1 MATARDL
8 SYKITSLT
16 NMQKVMSAMNMIAST
31 KLRKL
36 LIRLPALD
44 QFSHAVDSIGQV
56 IAAGLSS
63 STSPFIHRP
72 GKIEKTHI
80 VAITADKGLCGS
92 HNSSVLKALTKTI
105 ETANHG
111 GTATDVTCI
120 GARAGN
126 LCRKRNYTICHAI
139 DSNERHISDAA
150 LREITADIIRRIQLG
165 EVNQIVL
172 IYNHFV
178 STLVQQTR
186 QVQIFPLQQASD
198 TQTGQPGA
206 RKSGTVIE
214 TEPPAAD
221 FIPPAAYLYL
231 YYQLKIALTDS
242 YLSEHAARMTAM
254 ESAKTNSEDLI
265 NRYTTIRNRARQSAI
280 TSELIEIVAGKEA
293 LNN

>member
-36 LIRLPALD
+36 LIRLPALQ
-44 QFSHAVDSIGQV
+44 QFREAVDTIGNAV
-56 IAAGLSS
+56 VGGVSS
-63 STSPFIHRP
+63 MASPFINQPKKCAHLHL
-72 GKIEKTHI
+72 I
-80 VAITADKGLCGS
+80 AITADKGLCGS
-92 HNSSVLKALTKTI
+92 HNSSILKALSKTV

-111 GTATDVTCI
+111 GIATDVTCI

-126 LCRKRNYTICHAI
+126 LCRRRNYTIYHAI
-139 DSNERHISDAA
+139 DSNERHISDAV
-150 LREITADIIRRIQLG
+150 LREITEGLVKRVLQG
-165 EVNQIVL
+165 EINRVEI

-178 STLVQQTR
+178 SALVQKTTQL
-186 QVQIFPLQQASD
+186 QIFPMQQQSAEDTAPSD
-198 TQTGQPGA
+198 P
-206 RKSGTVIE
+206 RKECVTLE
-214 TEPPAAD
+214 TEPESTAFISAA
-221 FIPPAAYLYL
+221 ARLYL

-254 ESAKTNSEDLI
+254 ESAKSNSEDLI

-293 LNN
+293 LK

>member
-36 LIRLPALD
+36 LIRQPAL
-44 QFSHAVDSIGQV
+44 QEFSNAVDSVGNE

-63 STSPFIHRP
+63 AASPFIHQP
-72 GKIEKTHI
+72 KKIEHLHI
-80 VAITADKGLCGS
+80 IAITADKGLCGS
-92 HNSSVLKALTKTI
+92 HNSSILKALSKTI

-111 GTATDVTCI
+111 GTMTDVTCI

-126 LCRKRNYTICHAI
+126 LCRRRNYTIYHAI
-139 DSNERHISDAA
+139 DSNDRHISDAV
-150 LREITADIIRRIQLG
+150 LREISDGIVKRIIQG
-165 EVNQIVL
+165 EINRVEI

-178 STLVQQTR
+178 STLVQKTTQA
-186 QVQIFPLQQASD
+186 QIFPMRQPSD
-198 TQTGQPGA
+198 EKPDPSDHQKQELE
-206 RKSGTVIE
+206 IE
-214 TEPPAAD
+214 TEPRPAE
-221 FIPPAAYLYL
+221 FISAAARLYI
-231 YYQLKIALTDS
+231 YYKLKIALTDS

-254 ESAKTNSEDLI
+254 ESAKSNSEDLI

-293 LNN
+293 LNR